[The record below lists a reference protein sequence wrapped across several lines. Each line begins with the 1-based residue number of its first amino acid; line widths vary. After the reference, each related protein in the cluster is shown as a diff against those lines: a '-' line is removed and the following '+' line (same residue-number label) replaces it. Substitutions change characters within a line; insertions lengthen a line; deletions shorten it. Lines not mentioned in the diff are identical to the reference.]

1 MIYPKINSL
10 NRKSLFHLSIF
21 TLFGFSLIAYII
33 LHFDDSL
40 DFWKLLSLTNFN
52 VKTLLIGL
60 GIGSLGGFLGLLLIK
75 ILPNGKLD
83 HLMQRIME
91 EVDPKWHH
99 VIFYSFCAGVG
110 EEILFRGVIQ
120 HYILLWPTAIIFVL
134 IHGYL
139 NVKDKT
145 MFIYGV
151 FLIFVSGSFG
161 YLHKF
166 LGIYA
171 AICAHFI
178 YDVIMFGYL
187 KLKK

>member
-1 MIYPKINSL
+1 MNCPKINSL
-10 NRKSLFHLSIF
+10 NRRSLFHLSIF

-33 LHFDDSL
+33 LHFNDSL
-40 DFWKLLSLTNFN
+40 DFWQLISFTHFNTKSLA
-52 VKTLLIGL
+52 IGL
-60 GIGSLGGFLGLLLIK
+60 GIGLLGGGLGLLLIK

-83 HLMQRIME
+83 KLMQRIME
-91 EVDPKWHH
+91 EVDPQWHH

-120 HYILLWPTAIIFVL
+120 DYILLWPTAIIFVL

-139 NVKDKT
+139 NLKDKT

-171 AICAHFI
+171 AISAHFI

-187 KLKK
+187 KLQK

>member
-1 MIYPKINSL
+1 
-10 NRKSLFHLSIF
+10 
-21 TLFGFSLIAYII
+21 
-33 LHFDDSL
+33 
-40 DFWKLLSLTNFN
+40 
-52 VKTLLIGL
+52 
-60 GIGSLGGFLGLLLIK
+60 
-75 ILPNGKLD
+75 
-83 HLMQRIME
+83 MQRIME
-91 EVDPKWHH
+91 EVDPRWHH
-99 VIFYSFCAGVG
+99 VVFYSFCAGVG

-139 NVKDKT
+139 NLKDKT

-151 FLIFVSGSFG
+151 FLIFVSASFG

-171 AICAHFI
+171 AISAHFI

>member
-1 MIYPKINSL
+1 M

-33 LHFDDSL
+33 LHFSDTL
-40 DFWKLLSLTNFN
+40 DFWQMLSLPYFN
-52 VKTLLIGL
+52 PKSISIGL
-60 GIGSLGGFLGLLLIK
+60 GIGLLGGGLGLLLIQ
-75 ILPNGKLD
+75 ILPHGKLD
-83 HLMQRIME
+83 NLMKGIMDDI
-91 EVDPKWHH
+91 DPQWYH
-99 VIFYSFCAGVG
+99 VLFYSFCAGVG
-110 EEILFRGVIQ
+110 EEILFRGAVQ
-120 HYILLWPTAIIFVL
+120 HYIHLWPTAVIFVL

-139 NVKDKT
+139 NIKDKT

-161 YLHKF
+161 YLYKY

-171 AICAHFI
+171 AISAHFI
-178 YDVIMFGYL
+178 YDVIMFGYM